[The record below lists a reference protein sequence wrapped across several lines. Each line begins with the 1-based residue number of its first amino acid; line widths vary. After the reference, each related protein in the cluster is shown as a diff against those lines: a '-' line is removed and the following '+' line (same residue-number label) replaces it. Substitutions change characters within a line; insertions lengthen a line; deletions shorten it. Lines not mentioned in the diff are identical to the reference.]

1 VTLVN
6 RSLEAEPA
14 RLVLRDAAFDGAAAI
29 TTLTAGAADDARPM
43 ADVEAAHLAGGSQPA
58 HGPVL
63 ALTLPPQSFSVIE
76 VPVTAS

>member
-14 RLVLRDAAFDGAAAI
+14 RLVLRDAVFDGAAAI
-29 TTLTAGAADDARPM
+29 TTLTAGGADDARPM
-43 ADVEAAHLAGGSQPA
+43 PDVQAAHLAAGDERA
-58 HGPVL
+58 HGPIL
-63 ALTLPPQSFSVIE
+63 ALTLPAQSFSVIE